1 MYESVTIKGTDNKT
15 FIVLNS
21 SMHAVAMSQVNGEK
35 KVYLIVHGQRHFME
49 AVKERLADKFKKEN
63 MQPAS
68 LEKAGEV
75 GEYVAMI
82 WPPMAPSEIVVS
94 EITADPAG
102 GEKGMG
108 AWASVGQKELFRL
121 PLK

>member
-1 MYESVTIKGTDNKT
+1 
-15 FIVLNS
+15 
-21 SMHAVAMSQVNGEK
+21 MSQIDDSK
-35 KVYLIVHGQRHFME
+35 KVYLIVHGQRQHIE
-49 AVKERLADKFKKEN
+49 GVKERLEGKFKKEN
-63 MQPAS
+63 MHPAS
-68 LEKAGEV
+68 LQEAGQV

-94 EITADPAG
+94 EITGTAG
-102 GEKGMG
+102 GESGSGGMG

>member
-1 MYESVTIKGTDNKT
+1 
-15 FIVLNS
+15 
-21 SMHAVAMSQVNGEK
+21 MHNIMSQIDATK
-35 KVYLIVHGQRHFME
+35 KIYLIVHGQRQLFDT
-49 AVKERLADKFKKEN
+49 VKEKLSPKFSKEN

-68 LEKAGEV
+68 LEKAGDV

-94 EITADPAG
+94 QITGTSSP
-102 GEKGMG
+102 GEGARGMG
-108 AWASVGQKELFRL
+108 AWGSVAMKEMMRL